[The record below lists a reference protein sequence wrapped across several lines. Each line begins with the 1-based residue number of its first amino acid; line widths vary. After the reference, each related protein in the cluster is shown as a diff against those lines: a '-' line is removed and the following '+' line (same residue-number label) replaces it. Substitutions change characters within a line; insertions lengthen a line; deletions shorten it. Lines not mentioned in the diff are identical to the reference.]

1 MDLVKYNELQI
12 CICALLFQKLYPSA
26 VANVLAIAK
35 WTPKLIIGTAKPMPM
50 IGTTAADQVRLA
62 ATQKAS
68 NLLGK
73 HCNLSF
79 LTSVG
84 ISRIVYIFPH
94 SNF

>member
-26 VANVLAIAK
+26 VVNVLAIAK
-35 WTPKLIIGTAKPMPM
+35 WTPKLIIGTAKLMPM

-73 HCNLSF
+73 QPFLSYF
-79 LTSVG
+79 CWK
-84 ISRIVYIFPH
+84 F
-94 SNF
+94 